1 MSITTLS
8 NVKTLL
14 GLSTGTADDA
24 RITALITQVEQDYQA
39 IRGKPFDVGTKLNI
53 ECEALPADETVTIE
67 IGAWEYEVD
76 LIEDDTAP
84 MIARRIVNQ
93 IKPNSHY
100 TIFAPYSTSTSADV
114 YFTEKMEAW
123 SDDYSVLDMSIT
135 NSANITATVSKMEL
149 IYPDGAEMT
158 AAQMVGYQMQRPN
171 GIQSESL
178 GDYSVSYGTVQG
190 GYPSA
195 ITSKIIR
202 FAVTA

>member
-1 MSITTLS
+1 MAIITLS
-8 NVKTLL
+8 KAKTILNVTDNTNDLW
-14 GLSTGTADDA
+14 LSE
-24 RITALITQVEQDYQA
+24 LITQAENDYQS

-53 ECEALPADETVTIE
+53 QTTGMPADETITIE
-67 IGAWEYEVD
+67 VGAWEYEID

-84 MIARRIVNQ
+84 MVARRIVNQ
-93 IKPNSHY
+93 IKPNAYY
-100 TIFAPYSTSTSADV
+100 TLFAPHSATTSADV
-114 YFTEKMEAW
+114 YFVEKVESL
-123 SDDYSVLDMSIT
+123 SDDYSVLDLAVENT
-135 NSANITATVSKMEL
+135 TTITATVSKMQ
-149 IYPDGAEMT
+149 IVYPDGAEMT

>member
-1 MSITTLS
+1 MAITTLS

-24 RITALITQVEQDYQA
+24 RITALITQVEDDYQA
-39 IRGKPFDVGTKLNI
+39 IRGKPFDVGTKVSI
-53 ECEALPADETVTIE
+53 ETTGIPADETIMIE
-67 IGAWEYEVD
+67 VGAWEYDID
-76 LIEDDTAP
+76 LVTGDTAP

-93 IKPNSHY
+93 IKPNTY
-100 TIFAPYSTSTSADV
+100 YNIFAPFSTSTSADV
-114 YFTEKMEAW
+114 WFTEKMEDW
-123 SDDYSVLDMSIT
+123 SDSISVLDLDIVT
-135 NSANITATVSKMEL
+135 SANITATVSKMEL

>member
-1 MSITTLS
+1 MAITTLS

-14 GLSTGTADDA
+14 GLSTGTADDT

-39 IRGKPFDVGTKLNI
+39 IRGKPFDVGTKINI
-53 ECEALPADETVTIE
+53 NTTGMPADETITVE
-67 IGAWEYEVD
+67 VGAWEYDID
-76 LIEDDTAP
+76 LVKDDTAH
-84 MIARRIVNQ
+84 MIARRIANQ
-93 IKPNSHY
+93 IKPNVY
-100 TIFAPYSTSTSADV
+100 YNVFAPYTTSTTADV
-114 YFTEKMEAW
+114 YLVEKMEAY
-123 SDDYSVLDMSIT
+123 SDDFSVLDLAVENT
-135 NSANITATVSKMEL
+135 TTITATVSKMEL

>member
-1 MSITTLS
+1 MAITTLS

-14 GLSTGTADDA
+14 GLSTGTADDT

-39 IRGKPFDVGTKLNI
+39 IRGKPFDVGTKINI
-53 ECEALPADETVTIE
+53 NTTGMPADETITVE
-67 IGAWEYEVD
+67 VGAWEYDID
-76 LIEDDTAP
+76 LVKDDTAH
-84 MIARRIVNQ
+84 MIARRIANQ
-93 IKPNSHY
+93 IKPNVY
-100 TIFAPYSTSTSADV
+100 YNVFAPYTTSTTADV
-114 YFTEKMEAW
+114 YLVEKMEAY
-123 SDDYSVLDMSIT
+123 SDDFSILDLAVENT
-135 NSANITATVSKMEL
+135 TTITATVSKMEL

>member
-1 MSITTLS
+1 MAITTLS

-14 GLSTGTADDA
+14 GLSTGTADDT

-39 IRGKPFDVGTKLNI
+39 IRGKPFDVGTKINI
-53 ECEALPADETVTIE
+53 NTTGMPADETITVE
-67 IGAWEYEVD
+67 VGAWEYDID
-76 LIEDDTAP
+76 LVKDDTAH
-84 MIARRIVNQ
+84 MIARRIANQ
-93 IKPNSHY
+93 IKPNVY
-100 TIFAPYSTSTSADV
+100 YNVFAPYTTSTTADV
-114 YFTEKMEAW
+114 YLVEKMEAY
-123 SDDYSVLDMSIT
+123 SDDFSILDLAVENT
-135 NSANITATVSKMEL
+135 TTITATVSRMEL

>member
-14 GLSTGTADDA
+14 GLSTGTADDS

-39 IRGKPFDVGTKLNI
+39 IRGKPFDVGTKISINTTGM
-53 ECEALPADETVTIE
+53 PADETITIE
-67 IGAWEYEVD
+67 VGAWEYEID
-76 LIEDDTAP
+76 LVKDDTAH

-93 IKPNSHY
+93 IKPNVYYNVFAHY
-100 TIFAPYSTSTSADV
+100 TTSTTADV
-114 YFTEKMEAW
+114 YLVEKMEAY
-123 SDDYSVLDMSIT
+123 SDDFSVLDLAVENT
-135 NSANITATVSKMEL
+135 TTITATVTKMQ
-149 IYPDGAEMT
+149 IVYPDGAEMT

-195 ITSKIIR
+195 ITGKIIR